1 MVMLGGVLSAVI
13 VGFLLE
19 KGDLYASI
27 AAESY
32 LQSAEDEEF
41 WKSLSQEEQ
50 GKAREM
56 MEKIKGSSPGA
67 SLPAKPTESAVVS
80 QAAVSSSSS
89 STLSEASSKSK
100 SAASSQPSDM
110 FSDYGE

>member
-1 MVMLGGVLSAVI
+1 MVMVGGVLSAVI

-41 WKSLSQEEQ
+41 WKGLSDEEQ
-50 GKAREM
+50 SKAREI
-56 MEKIKGSSPGA
+56 MEKIKTSKSGVMMPEASSEPVLA
-67 SLPAKPTESAVVS
+67 
-80 QAAVSSSSS
+80 SSSSLS
-89 STLSEASSKSK
+89 SPVEPKRKEPSKP
-100 SAASSQPSDM
+100 ADM
-110 FSDYGE
+110 FSDYGD

>member
-1 MVMLGGVLSAVI
+1 MVMAGGVISAVI

-41 WKSLSQEEQ
+41 WKGLSDEEQ
-50 GKAREM
+50 SKAREM
-56 MEKIKGSSPGA
+56 MDKIKATKNGSSLPEVTTNSGLETTATTTTQTQTASPSKPKGA
-67 SLPAKPTESAVVS
+67 SKPM
-80 QAAVSSSSS
+80 
-89 STLSEASSKSK
+89 
-100 SAASSQPSDM
+100 DI